1 MGMLRAR
8 ELIAAIA
15 LTAIFAGSARSEPA
29 AATQPA
35 LAFTAQTVA
44 PAKRQGAVNV
54 AGGAWRCQGT
64 TCSRMGPQTLLS
76 VDACKALA
84 HEVGAI
90 RSYGYPAKRL
100 DAGELSKC
108 NEGLAAAAPAPAQP
122 ALFTAH
128 TVAPARRQGAVNVP
142 GGVWR
147 CQASTC
153 TRTGPETLL
162 SVDVCKD
169 LARQV
174 GALNAYSRP
183 GKSLTADE
191 LGKCNEGLAAAA
203 PPPAQPL
210 QFTAETAARA
220 RRQGAVNV
228 PGGTWRCAAS
238 TCTRSGPESLLS
250 VDNCKALTKEVGA
263 VRVYGYPAKKLA
275 PDDLGKCN
283 EGLVASAPPPA
294 PPPPAPPPGGPG
306 ADPSAPFTPIT
317 VRAATIRY
325 TGGTPATFA
334 FTPLRVTTGVVRYQ
348 GGGTAAATPPFT
360 PLVQRTDTI
369 TYVGRPAP

>member
-1 MGMLRAR
+1 MLRAR

-54 AGGAWRCQGT
+54 AGGTWRCQGA
-64 TCSRMGPQTLLS
+64 TCSRTGPQALLS

-108 NEGLAAAAPAPAQP
+108 NEGLAAAAPAPAQQ
-122 ALFTAH
+122 ALFTAQ

-147 CQASTC
+147 CQASSC

-183 GKSLTADE
+183 GKSSHGRRA
-191 LGKCNEGLAAAA
+191 GQVQRRSGGRRPGAGAAGGVHRPDGGAGPAA
-203 PPPAQPL
+203 RRGQCSGRRVAMPAVDLHPHRSRNPPERRCLQGPGQGGRRPQLLQLSGPQAQP
-210 QFTAETAARA
+210 R
-220 RRQGAVNV
+220 
-228 PGGTWRCAAS
+228 
-238 TCTRSGPESLLS
+238 
-250 VDNCKALTKEVGA
+250 
-263 VRVYGYPAKKLA
+263 
-275 PDDLGKCN
+275 
-283 EGLVASAPPPA
+283 GLE
-294 PPPPAPPPGGPG
+294 
-306 ADPSAPFTPIT
+306 
-317 VRAATIRY
+317 
-325 TGGTPATFA
+325 
-334 FTPLRVTTGVVRYQ
+334 
-348 GGGTAAATPPFT
+348 
-360 PLVQRTDTI
+360 
-369 TYVGRPAP
+369 

>member
-1 MGMLRAR
+1 MFCRRAA
-8 ELIAAIA
+8 IIAIA
-15 LTAIFAGSARSEPA
+15 LTAISVEAARGEPA

-44 PAKRQGAVNV
+44 PAKRQGNVNV
-54 AGGAWRCQGT
+54 AGGAWRCQGA

-76 VDACKALA
+76 IDACKALA

-100 DAGELSKC
+100 DAGDLSKC

-122 ALFTAH
+122 ALFTAQ

-147 CQASTC
+147 CQASSC

-210 QFTAETAARA
+210 QFTAEMAARA

-275 PDDLGKCN
+275 PDEMSKCN

-317 VRAATIRY
+317 VRTATIRY
-325 TGGTPATFA
+325 VGSGTVAAP
-334 FTPLRVTTGVVRYQ
+334 FTPVRVTTDTIRYV
-348 GGGTAAATPPFT
+348 GGGTTAAPFT
-360 PLVQRTDTI
+360 PITVRTPTI
-369 TYVGRPAP
+369 SFVGRGSP

>member
-1 MGMLRAR
+1 MLRAR

-44 PAKRQGAVNV
+44 PAKRQGNVNV
-54 AGGAWRCQGT
+54 AGGAWRCQGA
-64 TCSRMGPQTLLS
+64 TCSRTGPQALLS
-76 VDACKALA
+76 VDACQALA

-108 NEGLAAAAPAPAQP
+108 NEGLAAAAPAPAQQ
-122 ALFTAH
+122 ALFTAQ

-147 CQASTC
+147 CQASSC

-183 GKSLTADE
+183 GRSLTADE

-203 PPPAQPL
+203 PAPAQ
-210 QFTAETAARA
+210 QVAFTAQTVARA

-228 PGGTWRCAAS
+228 PGGTWRCQQL
-238 TCTRSGPESLLS
+238 TCTRTGPETLLS
-250 VDNCKALTKEVGA
+250 VDACKALAKEVGA
-263 VRVYGYPAKKLA
+263 LNSYSYPARKLS
-275 PDDLGKCN
+275 PEDLSKCN

-294 PPPPAPPPGGPG
+294 PPPPAPPPPGGPG
-306 ADPSAPFTPIT
+306 ADPSAPFTPMT
-317 VRAATIRY
+317 V
-325 TGGTPATFA
+325 
-334 FTPLRVTTGVVRYQ
+334 
-348 GGGTAAATPPFT
+348 
-360 PLVQRTDTI
+360 RTDTI
-369 TYVGRPAP
+369 RYQGSGTTAAPFTPVRVTTDTIRYVGSGTTAAPFTPMTVRTPTISFVGRGSP